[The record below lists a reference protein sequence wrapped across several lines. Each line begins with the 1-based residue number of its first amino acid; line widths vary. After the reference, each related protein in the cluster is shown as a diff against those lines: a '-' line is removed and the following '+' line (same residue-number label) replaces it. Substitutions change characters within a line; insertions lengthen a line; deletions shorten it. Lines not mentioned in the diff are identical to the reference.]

1 MANNNTDQVPPRV
14 LVNRMS
20 DQAVFPFGFI
30 LSSSKT
36 LNIPPNWWDQT
47 EVPTD
52 LRFIVP
58 VGVSF
63 DIAPIPD
70 VLPQSIKVMGGWIS
84 PLKEAPVSVAIVDD
98 SGSDFEIKAGD
109 QIAWMHTWCAIEPE
123 LVDVTTD

>member
-20 DQAVFPFGFI
+20 DQAVFPTGFI

-36 LNIPPNWWDQT
+36 LTIPPKWWDQT
-47 EVPTD
+47 QVPTD
-52 LRFIVP
+52 LRFNVP

-63 DIAPIPD
+63 EIAPIPD
-70 VLPQSIKVMGGWIS
+70 VLPQSIKVMGCIS
-84 PLKEAPVSVAIVDD
+84 PLKEAPVSVTIVND

-109 QIAWMHTWCAIEPE
+109 QIARMHTLCAIEPE
-123 LVDVTTD
+123 LVDVTSN